1 MRHTPEKGKVIFWQS
16 AHAGASAHCPDFD
29 GNSGAPISDPARFY
43 WNLNTRRAGG
53 RRSGGSDG
61 GAPRVSAIAL
71 HFAPSSFAFGYGVT
85 GRVLCV
91 KSFASMADDSFKEFV
106 LDQLSALPDV
116 RARAMFG
123 AHGLYSGGRFFGIL
137 DEGRLFFKTDA
148 QSQADYT
155 ARGMPPF
162 TYEMKGRV
170 MTMGYHEVPPDV
182 LENREELVAWAHR
195 AIQIAA
201 HSKKSQ
207 KSSRP
212 NRVPRKSVRL

>member
-1 MRHTPEKGKVIFWQS
+1 
-16 AHAGASAHCPDFD
+16 
-29 GNSGAPISDPARFY
+29 
-43 WNLNTRRAGG
+43 
-53 RRSGGSDG
+53 
-61 GAPRVSAIAL
+61 
-71 HFAPSSFAFGYGVT
+71 
-85 GRVLCV
+85 
-91 KSFASMADDSFKEFV
+91 MADDSFKEFV

-123 AHGLYSGGRFFGIL
+123 AHGLYSGESFFGIL

-155 ARGMPPF
+155 MRGMGPF

-170 MTMGYHEVPPDV
+170 MTMSYHEVPPDV

-201 HSKKSQ
+201 GSRKSQ

-212 NRVPRKSVRL
+212 NRVPRKSAKDAPPRPRL